1 MGVMLPGVQTFLLLT
16 RIYQHFYT
24 TESPKVDA
32 QCGVCAATSAAK
44 QSVVILVHE
53 NTDSQYSIAC

>member
-1 MGVMLPGVQTFLLLT
+1 VPRTLLLLT

-24 TESPKVDA
+24 TGSPKAVA

-44 QSVVILVHE
+44 QSGVILVH
-53 NTDSQYSIAC
+53 D